1 MSRIIGVVDDDASI
15 VRALTR
21 LLRAAGFSV
30 KTFQSG
36 EELLASRELA
46 TIECLVL
53 DVHLGGLTGFDVQ
66 ERLAAMRH
74 ACPIIFITAHDDMA
88 TSERARRSGTSQY
101 LRKPFDE
108 SALIAAIETCLA
120 GHRTAD
126 ATGR

>member
-30 KTFQSG
+30 KTFRSG

-66 ERLAAMRH
+66 ERLAAMPH
-74 ACPIIFITAHDDMA
+74 ACPIIFITAHDDVA
-88 TSERARRSGTSQY
+88 TGERARRSGTSQY

-108 SALIAAIETCLA
+108 SALIAAIETSLA
-120 GHRTAD
+120 GHA
-126 ATGR
+126 AGR